1 MRTAGVE
8 GIRGF
13 FPKRGHQLVIIGSMV
28 VAVGGEVIDGY
39 FCAVREKGYRYGASD
54 AGEAAGDCED
64 LVGEERW
71 EGRHADQEVDV
82 HM

>member
-1 MRTAGVE
+1 MWRVSEASFRSEDISSSSLVPWLLLLE
-8 GIRGF
+8 GG
-13 FPKRGHQLVIIGSMV
+13 
-28 VAVGGEVIDGY
+28 VIDGY